1 MDISWLTPAQ
11 VSPHYFN
18 AHCEGSPLGPIVRGR
33 EGEEEGGR
41 GREHTSFIP
50 TKELPPPPP
59 THTVNRWDQ
68 GIIIQLRLLTVNNA
82 QRFNAH
88 KRRIIG
94 NRMPGD
100 F

>member
-11 VSPHYFN
+11 VSAHYFN
-18 AHCEGSPLGPIVRGR
+18 GQCEGRPLSPVDGVR
-33 EGEEEGGR
+33 EGEEEGENRSFKEPSPLHREQVGR
-41 GREHTSFIP
+41 
-50 TKELPPPPP
+50 
-59 THTVNRWDQ
+59 
-68 GIIIQLRLLTVNNA
+68 GIIIQLCLVTVNNA